1 MIPFLKDQRWDEG
14 MVAGVRAT
22 CARLDGSMANDSA
35 DSDEEDMEAL
45 IAFVVI
51 FALLILIAIGVAKG
65 LDVSIDAVAL
75 LTYLYYQPI
84 LALMVVLS
92 VLLKRRPAHQL

>member
-1 MIPFLKDQRWDEG
+1 MPVRIASVLDTVSCIVQGLIPYGAQ
-14 MVAGVRAT
+14 
-22 CARLDGSMANDSA
+22 
-35 DSDEEDMEAL
+35 
-45 IAFVVI
+45 
-51 FALLILIAIGVAKG
+51 ILIAIGVAKG
-65 LDVSIDAVAL
+65 LDVSVDAVAL